1 MNFQCHVKNFVMDT
15 GERYC
20 LLVDKSSN
28 LPLYF
33 PNLFVT
39 TQVRN
44 KSLSLSAMNAA
55 LNGIK
60 VLIGYLET
68 KNDNLVNRLLAKK
81 FFDTNELDAIRD
93 YCQKKFST
101 HSSESTVTSFKK
113 RRYSEETVSKETEYN
128 RLTVISQ
135 YLEWLS
141 LTLLTENID
150 KNTRLRIGK
159 MAKGLKARRPPR
171 KRRNTVK
178 DDKGL
183 TEDQIELVFELF
195 RPESNFNPF
204 KDKAV
209 RKRNRLVFLLLY
221 HLGLRGGELLN
232 IRNKDIYFQ
241 KNQIVVARRADEK
254 DDTRK
259 NQPLVKTLDRRLPL
273 KETMIKQIHDYIRNE
288 RKSVPN
294 ADKHDYLLVTHKS
307 GPTVG
312 QPLSK
317 SGYKKIIEVVRN
329 AAPGLYKLT
338 GHQLRHTWNENFS
351 KLMDEMDKP
360 PSHEKQE
367 KMRSYLMGW
376 MEGSGT
382 SSVYNKRFITENA
395 QESGL
400 ELQKGSIRLPKGMK
414 DDKENK

>member
-33 PNLFVT
+33 PNLFIT

-68 KNDNLVNRLLAKK
+68 KNDNLVNRFLAKK
-81 FFDTNELDAIRD
+81 FFDSNELDAIRD

-101 HSSESTVTSFKK
+101 HSPESTVTSLKK
-113 RRYSEETVSKETEYN
+113 RKYSEEKVSKETEYN

-159 MAKGLKARRPPR
+159 MTKGLKARRPPR
-171 KRRNTVK
+171 KRRNTVN

-183 TEDQIELVFELF
+183 TEDQIELIFELF
-195 RPESNFNPF
+195 RPESEFNPF
-204 KDKAV
+204 KDEVVK
-209 RKRNRLVFLLLY
+209 KRNRLVFLLLY

-232 IRNKDIYFQ
+232 IRIRDIDFQ
-241 KNQIVVARRADEK
+241 NSQIVVVRRADEQ
-254 DDTRK
+254 DDMRK

-273 KETMIKQIHDYIRNE
+273 KETMIKKIHDYILNE

-294 ADKHDYLLVTHKS
+294 ADKHDFLFVTHKS

-329 AAPGLYKLT
+329 TAPGLYKLT

-351 KLMDEMDKP
+351 RLMDQMDKP

-367 KMRSYLMGW
+367 KLRSYLMGW
-376 MEGSGT
+376 KEGSGT
-382 SSVYNKRFITENA
+382 SSVYNQRFINEKA
-395 QESGL
+395 QESAL
-400 ELQKGSIRLPKGMK
+400 ELQKGAIRLPKGMK
-414 DDKENK
+414 DDK